1 MYLEKVNPP
10 PISWF
15 LAIIFGVAIGLVF
28 GAPFGYLAGFISG
41 GLAAG
46 VVVFALWHSVYEIC
60 IDEDSLTA
68 EGNTVLRQFITGCT
82 ALDRSSARRALGPEA
97 DPAALI
103 VMRGWV
109 HNAVKVTI
117 KEPESSV
124 PYVFISSRH
133 PEKIRETL
141 GY

>member
-1 MYLEKVNPP
+1 MYLEKVYPP

-15 LAIIFGVAIGLVF
+15 LALLFGVAIGVVF
-28 GAPFGYLAGFISG
+28 GAPFGYLAGFIAG

-46 VVVFALWHSVYEIC
+46 VVLFALWRSVYEIC
-60 IDEDSLTA
+60 IDDDSLTA
-68 EGNTVLRQFITGCT
+68 EGNTVLREYITGCT

-109 HNAVKVTI
+109 HSAVKVTI
-117 KEPESSV
+117 KDPESLV
-124 PYVFISSRH
+124 PYLFISSRQ
-133 PEKIRETL
+133 PEKIRQAL
-141 GY
+141 NY